1 MQAKT
6 IEMIIR
12 VVEIIASIFVSSK
25 NEESG
30 GKKYDRTGSSKK
42 K

>member
-6 IEMIIR
+6 IEVILK

-30 GKKYDRTGSSKK
+30 GNKI
-42 K
+42 